1 MPQETTTS
9 IKINQVEIV
18 CTNNESEVLV
28 PIKPICQALGIAY
41 EMQYEVIKSNPVFG
55 STIML
60 NITVGADG
68 KDRDM
73 LHLPLKYV
81 FGWLM
86 GINANKVKAASK
98 EAVMAMQMEAYN
110 VLYEHFFLKPIMQE
124 KKLLAV
130 QRQQWRI
137 AELEASRKDMG
148 ALIKQ
153 EKEKLAKIWDMDATQ
168 LELELAI

>member
-1 MPQETTTS
+1 MPQETTS

-18 CTNNESEVLV
+18 CTNNEGEVLV
-28 PIKPICQALGIAY
+28 PIKPICQALGIDDKA
-41 EMQYEVIKSNPVFG
+41 QKDAIFSNPILA
-55 STIML
+55 STGVLIPSVA
-60 NITVGADG
+60 TDS
-68 KDRDM
+68 KEREM

-86 GINANKVKAASK
+86 GINANKVKASSK

-110 VLYEHFFLKPIMQE
+110 VLYEHFFLKPVMQE

-137 AELEASRKDMG
+137 AELETSRKDMS

-153 EKEKLAKIWDMDATQ
+153 EKERLAKIWDMDATQ
-168 LELELAI
+168 LALELAI